1 MNQYRQQALSDLL
14 ETYANIMF
22 EGYLTAEHLNRA
34 IEAGKYSGKIY
45 ETHKGKE
52 VLVCDLRLEPG
63 EGTYCI
69 FEGSTWIV
77 AWYDILNRW
86 YRENKKFFDKEITER
101 LNR

>member
-1 MNQYRQQALSDLL
+1 MNQYREQCLTDCINS
-14 ETYANIMF
+14 YASFLF
-22 EGYLTAEHLNRA
+22 EGYNSGDHLNTA
-34 IEAGKYSGKIY
+34 IEKGRYSGKIY
-45 ETHKGKE
+45 ETRKGKP
-52 VLVCDLRLEPG
+52 VVVCELRLEPG